1 MNIWIRSAVNS
12 GKLASSQTILRR
24 WRLKPVRATDLCA
37 VAAQYALNTA
47 VPGLLIGAV
56 QLLIGP
62 PMDTR
67 RLFRK

>member
-12 GKLASSQTILRR
+12 GKFASSQTIYDDGGSNR
-24 WRLKPVRATDLCA
+24 VRATDLCA